1 MIVYNVTIKI
11 DLSVHD
17 VWLAWMREE
26 HIPRVLE
33 TGCFTKYK
41 MYRILED
48 DTTDGI
54 SYAVQYYALSMSDY
68 FTYQKEYAPALQKES
83 AEAFPDKFTA
93 FRTLLKEM
101 D

>member
-11 DLSVHD
+11 ELSVHD

-26 HIPRVLE
+26 HIPKVIA
-33 TGCFTKYK
+33 TGCFSGYK

-54 SYAVQYYALSMSDY
+54 GYAIQYFAATMSDY
-68 FTYQKEYAPALQKES
+68 FTYQKEYAPAIEKEI
-83 AEAFPDKFTA
+83 ANTFPDKYVI
-93 FRTLLKEM
+93 FRTVLKEV
-101 D
+101 

>member
-26 HIPRVLE
+26 HIPNVIA
-33 TGCFTKYK
+33 TGCFSGYK

-54 SYAVQYYALSMSDY
+54 GYAIQYFAATMTDY
-68 FTYQKEYAPALQKES
+68 FTYQKEYATVDGEIA
-83 AEAFPDKFTA
+83 ATFPEKYVV
-93 FRTLLKEM
+93 FRTILKEV
-101 D
+101 